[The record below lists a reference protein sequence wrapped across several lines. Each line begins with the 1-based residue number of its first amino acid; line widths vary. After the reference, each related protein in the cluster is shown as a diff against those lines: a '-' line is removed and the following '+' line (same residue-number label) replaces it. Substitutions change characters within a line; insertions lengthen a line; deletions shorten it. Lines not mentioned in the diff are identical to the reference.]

1 MRIVAFTK
9 YDREAA
15 STRQRFV
22 QYTSALAD
30 AGMRLDVRPL
40 LSNAYVRSLA
50 THEPVS
56 RTEVAAAYWE
66 RLRDVLFRRDA
77 DVIWVHAELFPFLPS
92 SVERLVF
99 RSGAPVVYDWDDATF
114 VPYQHHRNPIV
125 RGLLGRK
132 FEPILS
138 RAAAV
143 TCGNAYLRDYCSRF
157 CDRSIVVPTVVDTDV
172 YRPIEKAQGPL
183 TLGWIGSPTTWGNVR
198 PLLPTIERFCREH
211 GARFRAVGAGKA
223 AAADSFEGL
232 ELVDWTEASE
242 VAEVQG
248 FDIGIMPLIDAPFE
262 RGKSGYKLIQY
273 MACGLPT
280 VASPVGVNTEIV
292 THGQTGFLASDASE
306 WANSLGRLAADADL
320 RRSMGRGGRD
330 RAIASYSLASQAPRM
345 VELFREISGRS

>member
-15 STRQRFV
+15 STRQRFL
-22 QYTSALAD
+22 QYAPAFAD
-30 AGMRLDVRPL
+30 AGMHLDVRPL

-56 RTEVAAAYWE
+56 RTEVAATYWK
-66 RLRDVLFRRDA
+66 RFRDVMAERDA
-77 DVIWVHAELFPFLPS
+77 DAVWVHAELFPFLPS
-92 SVERLVF
+92 TVEQLVF
-99 RSGAPVVYDWDDATF
+99 RSGVPVVYDWDDATF
-114 VPYQHHRNPIV
+114 VPYRHHRNPIV
-125 RGLLGRK
+125 RLLLGRK
-132 FEPILS
+132 FEHILS

-143 TCGNAYLRDYCSRF
+143 TCGNAYLRDYCSGF
-157 CDRSIVVPTVVDTDV
+157 CERSIIVPTVVDTDM
-172 YRPIEKAQGPL
+172 YRPIEKGPGPV
-183 TLGWIGSPTTWGNVR
+183 TLGWIGSPTTWVNVR
-198 PLLPTIERFCREH
+198 PLLPTLERFCRDH

-223 AAADSFEGL
+223 AASDSFPGL
-232 ELVDWTEASE
+232 ELADWTEASE

-292 THGQTGFLASDASE
+292 THGATGFLATDASD
-306 WANSLGRLAADADL
+306 WLHFLGRLASDGDL
-320 RRSMGRGGRD
+320 RRSMGRAGRD
-330 RAIASYSLASQAPRM
+330 RAIASYSLASQAPRL
-345 VELFREISGRS
+345 VSLFREVSGRS